1 MFEDSWINGK
11 CTDKDDLTV
20 FLGFFFSG
28 TVTIVTE
35 VIPGS
40 GHSHGALSHVCCH
53 GGYR

>member
-1 MFEDSWINGK
+1 MFEDSWIDGK
-11 CTDKDDLTV
+11 WTVKDELTV
-20 FLGFFFSG
+20 FFVFFSG